1 LFQLLVLFC
10 ASMKRVHNPT
20 KGEGVTVVKG
30 VGVSVA
36 KRVELS
42 EAKGVDL
49 SVAKGVGVSVAKGV
63 GVPVAEGVGVSVANG
78 VGVSVAIGVGLS
90 VAKGVGVSVAK
101 GMELSV
107 TKGVGLSVAIAHS
120 SIPVNTKE
128 ETGTHSS
135 LATCSTAGAS
145 AGACLGLLSCLAKQH
160 GHAIIPPNPLPN
172 IPHALSAK
180 QAPHTGG
187 KGSHKSQGHLR
198 SQNARQPAAARQLSH
213 MHRQRAQ
220 QPSDARQQPSDAR
233 QLSHMHLQSV
243 QQPSDARQQP
253 SDARQQ
259 PSDARQQPSDTQQ
272 LANSQQLGH
281 AHAHAQ
287 QRQPGLL
294 CSSSFGQ
301 PRAPVLWLWPASA
314 REESGRYTAKVGVF
328 AKSAV
333 AKSVLLPR
341 KVVAPESCCPSE
353 CCKDC
358 FVAPESV
365 VADECCCPR
374 VLLP

>member
-1 LFQLLVLFC
+1 
-10 ASMKRVHNPT
+10 MKRVHNPT

-233 QLSHMHLQSV
+233 Q
-243 QQPSDARQQP
+243 
-253 SDARQQ
+253 
-259 PSDARQQPSDTQQ
+259 QPSDTQQ